1 MRTYYFVIDGQQYGP
16 VKPDQV
22 TDLDITPTTL
32 TWHEGLENWINA
44 SDIPEI
50 ANILIQ
56 KRERPT
62 ADVPEPQIHNEE
74 PPVLP
79 PATEKIQPVNT
90 DSECPK
96 PRLGLAIF
104 SAIMF
109 PTGIAAIVKTS
120 LIKTRW
126 AEGRYDDARWLAKSA
141 HKYAI
146 ASIISGIALI
156 AFIIFYYVMLI
167 SILLYGY

>member
-1 MRTYYFVIDGQQYGP
+1 MHTYYFVIDGQQYGP
-16 VKPDQV
+16 TQLDQV
-22 TDLDITPTTL
+22 AALDITPSTL
-32 TWHEGLENWINA
+32 TWHEGLENWIKA

-50 ANILIQ
+50 ADILTQ
-56 KRERPT
+56 KRNMST
-62 ADVPEPQIHNEE
+62 ADMHDTQIQVEK
-74 PPVLP
+74 
-79 PATEKIQPVNT
+79 PASQPTNDSIQPVDT
-90 DSECPK
+90 DNECPK

-109 PTGIAAIVKTS
+109 PIGIAAIVKTS

-126 AEGRYDDARWLAKSA
+126 AQGRRDDARWLAKSA

-146 ASIISGIALI
+146 ASIISGIVMI

-167 SILLYGY
+167 SILIYGY

>member
-1 MRTYYFVIDGQQYGP
+1 MRTYYFVIDDQQYGP
-16 VKPDQV
+16 VQPDQV
-22 TDLDITPTTL
+22 TSLDITPSTL
-32 TWHEGLENWINA
+32 TWHEGLENWVKA

-50 ANILIQ
+50 ANILSQQRIQ
-56 KRERPT
+56 SPAYT
-62 ADVPEPQIHNEE
+62 PVPPVHDEE
-74 PPVLP
+74 PVSH
-79 PATEKIQPVNT
+79 PATGNIHPVGT

-109 PTGIAAIVKTS
+109 PIGIAAIVKTS

-126 AEGRYDDARWLAKSA
+126 EQGRHDDARWLAKSA

-146 ASIISGIALI
+146 ASIISGISLI

-167 SILLYGY
+167 SILIYGY